1 VKVSEEE
8 GPYKKP
14 GCMPSVQSRSNDD
27 PPPPPFPAPPPP
39 HLPPAC
45 IAPPPPRFGPT
56 RFSVIP
62 RSAVAKVSIR
72 FVPEQD
78 AARLVEALRDHIGR
92 EFGKL
97 GSANRVRR
105 GGVCV
110 RQGGGRGMGCRLR

>member
-1 VKVSEEE
+1 MT
-8 GPYKKP
+8 PRT
-14 GCMPSVQSRSNDD
+14 PSLLPVTYL
-27 PPPPPFPAPPPP
+27 APPPP
-39 HLPPAC
+39 HHYHHLTSPPPLPAPLHLPPAC

-110 RQGGGRGMGCRLR
+110 RQGGGRGMG